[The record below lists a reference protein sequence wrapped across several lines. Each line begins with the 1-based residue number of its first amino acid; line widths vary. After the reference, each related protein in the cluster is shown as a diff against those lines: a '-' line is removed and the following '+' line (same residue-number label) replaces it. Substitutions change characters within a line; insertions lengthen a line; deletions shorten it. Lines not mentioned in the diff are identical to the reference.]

1 MKKLIS
7 TLIIVLFNLSLL
19 FAQAI
24 EEPEITTTELKE
36 HIEYLASDS
45 IKGRKP
51 GTPGGLLSAEYIKNR
66 FTEMGLKPLADD
78 CFQYFEIVTEVSLG
92 DNNSLKIG
100 DYSAKPNEDYIP
112 YSFSSNGKLISQ
124 LAFAGYG
131 FDLDLDSLKWND
143 YENIDVN
150 GKWVMIL
157 RGDSEPDNPDSKF
170 YDFVKARDKV
180 LTAKDKGA
188 AGVLLVSGIKFDETD
203 KLVTL
208 YYDKTKSGSG
218 IPVLNIKRNIADKIL
233 EKSGKTI
240 EQVENEIIETQK
252 PLSFAIPCELFA
264 ETETLQHKV
273 KTQNVIAVLEGNDPI
288 LKDQYII
295 VGGHYDH
302 LGMGGY
308 GSGSRMP
315 DTVAV
320 HNGADDN
327 ASGIAGII
335 EIAEKLA
342 AQNNNKRSIIFM
354 AFGGEEMGLLGS
366 KYFVNN
372 PLVDLKNINAMV
384 NIDMI
389 GRLNESN
396 KILIGGTGT
405 SIEAETILNNNVK
418 EIDINLSFSPE
429 GFGPSDHASFYS
441 ENIPVFFIS
450 TGAHEDYHTPFDD
463 IDKINFEGQKAIS
476 DYLVNV
482 IEDLSRRDSTLTFQ
496 EAGPKKNTNFR
507 GRLKVTLGIMPDF
520 TSTDLKGLGVGGV
533 RPDGP
538 AKKGGMQKGDLII
551 AVDGK
556 SVENIYDYMNR
567 LKKLKPGQIIT
578 VDIIR
583 NDEKKVL
590 LIQL

>member
-1 MKKLIS
+1 MKKIIS
-7 TLIIVLFNLSLL
+7 SLIIFTLSVCILFS
-19 FAQAI
+19 QTI
-24 EEPEITTTELKE
+24 EEPEITIDELKE

-51 GTPGGLLSAEYIKNR
+51 GTPGDLLAAEYIKNQ
-66 FTEMGLKPLADD
+66 FTAMSLKSLTDD
-78 CFQYFEIVTEVSLG
+78 GFQYFEIVTDVNLG
-92 DNNSLKIG
+92 ENNSLKIS
-100 DYSAKPNEDYIP
+100 DYSAIPAEDYIP
-112 YSFSSNGKLISQ
+112 YSFSSNEKLNVEVV
-124 LAFAGYG
+124 FAGYG
-131 FDLDLDSLKWND
+131 FDIDLDSLKWND
-143 YENIDVN
+143 YENIDVE
-150 GKWVMIL
+150 GKWAMIL
-157 RGDSEPDNPDSKF
+157 RGDPEPDNPDSKF

-180 LTAKDKGA
+180 LTAKDRGA
-188 AGVLLVSGIKFDETD
+188 AGVLLVSGVKFDETD
-203 KLVTL
+203 KLITL

-233 EKSGKTI
+233 EISEKTI
-240 EQVENEIIETQK
+240 EQIENEIIETK
-252 PLSFAIPCELFA
+252 EPHSFAIPVGLFA
-264 ETETLQHKV
+264 ETETIQQKV
-273 KTQNVIAVLEGNDPI
+273 KTQNIIAVLEGNDPI
-288 LKDQYII
+288 LKNQYI
-295 VGGHYDH
+295 VAGGHYDH

-372 PLVDLKNINAMV
+372 PLIDLKNIIAMI

-405 SIEAETILNNNVK
+405 SKEAESILNNSV
-418 EIDINLSFSPE
+418 EELDINLSFSPE
-429 GFGPSDHASFYS
+429 GYGPSDHASFYS
-441 ENIPVFFIS
+441 ENIPVFFVS

-463 IDKINFEGQKAIS
+463 IDKINFEGQKVIS

-482 IEDLSRRDSTLTFQ
+482 IDDLSNYDSALTFQ
-496 EAGPKKNTNFR
+496 EAGPKKNANFR

-538 AKKGGMQKGDLII
+538 AKKGGMEKGDLII

>member
-1 MKKLIS
+1 
-7 TLIIVLFNLSLL
+7 
-19 FAQAI
+19 
-24 EEPEITTTELKE
+24 
-36 HIEYLASDS
+36 
-45 IKGRKP
+45 
-51 GTPGGLLSAEYIKNR
+51 
-66 FTEMGLKPLADD
+66 
-78 CFQYFEIVTEVSLG
+78 
-92 DNNSLKIG
+92 
-100 DYSAKPNEDYIP
+100 
-112 YSFSSNGKLISQ
+112 
-124 LAFAGYG
+124 
-131 FDLDLDSLKWND
+131 
-143 YENIDVN
+143 
-150 GKWVMIL
+150 
-157 RGDSEPDNPDSKF
+157 
-170 YDFVKARDKV
+170 
-180 LTAKDKGA
+180 
-188 AGVLLVSGIKFDETD
+188 
-203 KLVTL
+203 
-208 YYDKTKSGSG
+208 
-218 IPVLNIKRNIADKIL
+218 LNIKRNIADKIL

>member
-1 MKKLIS
+1 MKKLIG
-7 TLIIVLFNLSLL
+7 TLIIIFFNLSLL
-19 FAQAI
+19 FSQTI
-24 EEPEITTTELKE
+24 EEPEITIAELKE
-36 HIEYLASDS
+36 HITYLASDS

-51 GTPGGLLSAEYIKNR
+51 GTPEGLLSAEYIKNS
-66 FTEMGLKPLADD
+66 FTETGLKPLADD
-78 CFQYFEIVTEVSLG
+78 GFQYFEIVTNVNLG

-100 DYSAKPNEDYIP
+100 DYSAKPDEDYIP
-112 YSFSSNGKLISQ
+112 YSFSSNGKLFSQ
-124 LAFAGYG
+124 VVFAGYG
-131 FDLDLDSLKWND
+131 FDIDIDSLKWND

-150 GKWVMIL
+150 GKWVMLL
-157 RGDSEPDNPDSKF
+157 RGDPEPDNPDSKF
-170 YDFVKARDKV
+170 YDFAKARDKV

-188 AGVLLVSGIKFDETD
+188 AGVLLVSGIRFDETD
-203 KLVTL
+203 KLVAL

-233 EKSGKTI
+233 EKNKKTV
-240 EQVENEIIETQK
+240 EQIENEIIENKK
-252 PLSFAIPCELFA
+252 PLSFAVPFEVLS
-264 ETETLQHKV
+264 ETEIIQQKV
-273 KTQNVIAVLEGNDPI
+273 RTQNVIAVLEGNDPI
-288 LKDQYII
+288 LKDEFII
-295 VGGHYDH
+295 IGGHYDH

-315 DTVAV
+315 DTIAV

-327 ASGIAGII
+327 ASGVSGIL

-342 AQNNNKRSIIFM
+342 AKNNNKRSIIFM

-372 PLVDLKNINAMV
+372 PLIELKNVVAMV

-405 SIEAETILNNNVK
+405 SVEAETILNNSLE
-418 EIDINLSFSPE
+418 EIDIKLSFSPE
-429 GFGPSDHASFYS
+429 GFGPSDHASFYA
-441 ENIPVFFIS
+441 ENIPVFFVS
-450 TGAHEDYHTPFDD
+450 TGAHEDYHTPMDD
-463 IDKINFEGQKAIS
+463 VEKINFEGQKAIS

-482 IEDLSRRDSTLTFQ
+482 VDDLSTRDSALTFR

-507 GRLKVTLGIMPDF
+507 GRLKITLGIMPDF
-520 TSTDLKGLGVGGV
+520 TSSDLKGLGVGGV

-538 AKKGGMQKGDLII
+538 AKKGGMKKGDLII